1 MIRKKIFGNVGLK
14 VLSAA
19 LALSLWFFVTYR
31 GQSEMVIDAP
41 LEFKSMPKDLEL
53 LRQNVKKVNLN
64 ISGHERILKDLRP
77 MDVRVI
83 VDLSDAKKGEAVYFF
98 DKDNIAVPRTVKVLR
113 MDPAGVK
120 VFLDESSS
128 KTVPVK
134 AHITGA
140 LEEGYRIKSVE
151 VKPSTVE
158 VEGARTEVNRIALLR
173 TEQIDI
179 TGLDTGVTQNIRL
192 NLNGKNIRTKVSEVT
207 VKISVERTSR

>member
-1 MIRKKIFGNVGLK
+1 MRRKIFGNVGLK
-14 VLSAA
+14 ALSAA

-41 LEFKSMPKDLEL
+41 LEFKSMSKDLEL

-134 AHITGA
+134 AHITGT
-140 LEEGYRIKSVE
+140 LEDGYRIKSVE
-151 VKPSTVE
+151 VKPSSVE
-158 VEGARTEVNRIALLR
+158 VEGARTEVNRISLLR

-179 TGLDTGVTQNIRL
+179 TGLDAGMTQDVRL
-192 NLNGKNIRTKVSEVT
+192 NLNGRNIRTKVSDVT
-207 VKISVERTSR
+207 VKISVERISR

>member
-1 MIRKKIFGNVGLK
+1 MRRKIFGNIGLK

-31 GQSEMVIDAP
+31 GQSEMAIDAAI
-41 LEFKSMPKDLEL
+41 EFKNIPKGIEM
-53 LRQNVKKVNLN
+53 LRQNVRRVNLN

-98 DKDNIAVPRTVKVLR
+98 DKDSIAVPRTVKVLR
-113 MDPAGVK
+113 MEPTSIK
-120 VFLDESSS
+120 VVFDESAS

-134 AHITGA
+134 AHITGT
-140 LEEGYRIKSVE
+140 LEEGYRIKAIE
-151 VKPSTVE
+151 VKPSSVE

>member
-1 MIRKKIFGNVGLK
+1 MRRKIFGNIGLK
-14 VLSAA
+14 VLSAV

-31 GQSEMVIDAP
+31 GQSEMAIDAAI
-41 LEFKSMPKDLEL
+41 EFKNIPKGIEM
-53 LRQNVKKVNLN
+53 LRQNVRRVNLN

-98 DKDNIAVPRTVKVLR
+98 DKDSIAVPRTVKVLR
-113 MDPAGVK
+113 MEPASIK
-120 VFLDESSS
+120 VVFDESAS

-140 LEEGYRIKSVE
+140 LEKGYRIKSIE
-151 VKPSTVE
+151 VKPSTVR
-158 VEGARTEVNRIALLR
+158 VEGAKAEVSRVALLR

-179 TGLDTGVTQNIRL
+179 TGLDAGVTQNIRL

-207 VKISVERTSR
+207 VKISVERISR